1 MVGNELLV
9 LGDKCGCTLKGIKV
23 EGIQALGRTERLCVP
38 GSLSRRAV
46 CKLGASNEQRSGSA
60 HLSRS
65 VRRLGIQAQPGTAR
79 QGSGSGGG
87 ERQGRG
93 RPDWAG
99 ERAAASRGR
108 LETEERAAEPDVSA
122 PLAWAPALDSAPVP
136 LGAAPLRSGSGSP
149 RARLGLRRRRPP
161 APGPGAGGGAPWP
174 APRLSSWRSPSSSA
188 HPRPRLR
195 QVSARRSD
203 PVCPAEPR
211 RRWRISKESGS
222 VG

>member
-1 MVGNELLV
+1 M
-9 LGDKCGCTLKGIKV
+9 
-23 EGIQALGRTERLCVP
+23 GRTERLCVP

-46 CKLGASNEQRSGSA
+46 CERGTSSEQRSGSA
-60 HLSRS
+60 LLRMSVPGGFRGGWESRPRPGPPGRGPGVGAGRVRAAGDRTGQGRARLPVGGASRPRNARPSLTSAPRLLGLPLWTRRQSRS
-65 VRRLGIQAQPGTAR
+65 APRRFAPAPAR
-79 QGSGSGGG
+79 RGLGSGSRGGG
-87 ERQGRG
+87 
-93 RPDWAG
+93 A
-99 ERAAASRGR
+99 
-108 LETEERAAEPDVSA
+108 
-122 PLAWAPALDSAPVP
+122 
-136 LGAAPLRSGSGSP
+136 
-149 RARLGLRRRRPP
+149 PP